1 MPICPRCGKSL
12 SSDQALTYHL
22 NKKYR
27 CGSWECQKCD
37 KKFDT
42 KFDKN
47 IHEMNCTKVKENIE
61 YDYLLDIY
69 EQLENMQIGTHN
81 ELKLKNNKVIKICIS

>member
-1 MPICPRCGKSL
+1 MPVCPRCGKCL
-12 SSDQALTYHL
+12 SSEQALTYHL

-27 CGSWECQKCD
+27 CGSWECEKCF

-47 IHEMNCTKVKENIE
+47 IHEMKCDKISNPSYGE
-61 YDYLLDIY
+61 LLDMFKK
-69 EQLENMQIGTHN
+69 LELLDKGQIEEVKFN
-81 ELKLKNNKVIKICIS
+81 ERKIKLI

>member
-47 IHEMNCTKVKENIE
+47 IHEMNCMSTQETCLT
-61 YDYLLDIY
+61 YDFLLDIY
-69 EQLENMQIGTHN
+69 KKIENMQIGSQN
-81 ELKLKNNKVIKICIS
+81 ELVLKDKAIKISIS